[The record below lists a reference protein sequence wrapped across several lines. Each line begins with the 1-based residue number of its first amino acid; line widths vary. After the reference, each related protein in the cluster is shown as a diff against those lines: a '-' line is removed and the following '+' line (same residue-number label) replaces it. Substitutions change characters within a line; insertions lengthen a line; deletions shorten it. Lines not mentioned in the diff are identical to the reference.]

1 MPAQPAKRVRQKNK
15 GFDVMLIF
23 TNCLSE
29 TPDEG
34 CLKIAN
40 GLIKRIK
47 SFSPETK
54 IVSYERQ
61 TSLTDLFVSSNK
73 LLLTGDIIR
82 TVGKCNESILYVP
95 FPARS
100 SATALRILIL
110 SLFAKKKVSAL
121 LTQVTEI
128 SFLAKVFLSLCKAEI
143 LVVSDDTKH
152 MLDKAVTPKRI
163 RKIPM
168 GVDTK
173 KFIPVAKEK
182 SAELKAK
189 YGIPPEKTVI
199 LHVGHLN
206 EGRNVAQ
213 LMKLDEKYQVILV
226 TSTLTKDEQDKELKN
241 RLLSCPNIR
250 LIDDYVPN
258 IEELYQ
264 LADVY
269 FFPVIELG
277 KCIDVPVSCL
287 EAAACNKPV
296 VTTDFGEMK
305 AFKDKSGF
313 WLIDSFEEENL
324 NRLVDEAVSC
334 ANPDSRTAV
343 LDYDWSKA
351 VNGIINS

>member
-1 MPAQPAKRVRQKNK
+1 
-15 GFDVMLIF
+15 MLIF

-40 GLIKRIK
+40 SLIKRIK
-47 SFSPETK
+47 SFSPEIK
-54 IVSYERQ
+54 VVSYECQ
-61 TSLTDLFVSSNK
+61 SEQTDLFVSSNK

-82 TVGKCNESILYVP
+82 TVGKSKENVLYVP

-110 SLFAKKKVSAL
+110 SLLAKKKVSAL

-128 SFLAKVFLSLCKAEI
+128 SFLAKVFLSLCRAEI

-152 MLDKAVTPKRI
+152 MLEKAVNPKRV
-163 RKIPM
+163 RKIAM
-168 GVDTK
+168 GVDTE
-173 KFIPVAKEK
+173 KFKPVTKEK

-189 YGIPPEKTVI
+189 YGIPPERSVV

-226 TSTLTKDEQDKELKN
+226 TSTLTKDEQDKELKSS
-241 RLLSCPNIR
+241 LLSCPNIR
-250 LIDDYVPN
+250 LIDDYVPD
-258 IEELYQ
+258 IEEIYQ

-269 FFPVIELG
+269 FFPVTEIG
-277 KCIDVPVSCL
+277 RCIDVPVSCL

-305 AFKDKSGF
+305 SFKGKNGF
-313 WLIDSFEEENL
+313 LFIDSFEKDNL
-324 NRLVDEAVSC
+324 NRIVDEAVNC

-343 LDYDWSKA
+343 LEYDWSVA
-351 VNGIINS
+351 VNNILNS

>member
-1 MPAQPAKRVRQKNK
+1 
-15 GFDVMLIF
+15 MLIF
-23 TNCLSE
+23 TNCLTE

-40 GLIKRIK
+40 SLIKRIK
-47 SFSPETK
+47 SFSPEIK
-54 IVSYERQ
+54 IVSYERKSSQ
-61 TSLTDLFVSSNK
+61 TDLFVSSNK
-73 LLLTGDIIR
+73 LLITGDIIR
-82 TVGKCNESILYVP
+82 TVGKSKENVLYVP

-110 SLFAKKKVSAL
+110 SFFAKKKVSAL

-128 SFLAKVFLSLCKAEI
+128 SFLAKVFLSLCRAEI

-152 MLDKAVTPKRI
+152 MLEKAIPPKRI
-163 RKIPM
+163 RKIAM
-168 GVDTK
+168 GVDTE
-173 KFIPVAKEK
+173 KFKPVTKEK
-182 SAELKAK
+182 SAELKEK
-189 YGIPPEKTVI
+189 YGVPPERSVV

-250 LIDDYVPN
+250 LIDDYVPD
-258 IEELYQ
+258 IEEIYQ

-269 FFPVIELG
+269 FFPVEEMG
-277 KCIDVPVSCL
+277 RCIDVPVSCL

-305 AFKDKSGF
+305 SFRDKNGF
-313 WLIDSFEEENL
+313 WLIDSFEKDNL
-324 NRLVDEAVSC
+324 NRIVDKAVNC

-343 LDYDWSKA
+343 LEYDWSVA
-351 VNGIINS
+351 VNGILNS

>member
-1 MPAQPAKRVRQKNK
+1 
-15 GFDVMLIF
+15 MLIF

-40 GLIKRIK
+40 SLIKRIK

-54 IVSYERQ
+54 VVSYERQ
-61 TSLTDLFVSSNK
+61 SVQTELFVSSNK

-82 TVGKCNESILYVP
+82 TVGKSKENVLYVP

-110 SLFAKKKVSAL
+110 SLLAKKKVSAL

-128 SFLAKVFLSLCKAEI
+128 SFLAKVFLSLCKAELI
-143 LVVSDDTKH
+143 VVSDDTKH
-152 MLDKAVTPKRI
+152 MLEKAVNPKRI
-163 RKIPM
+163 RKISM
-168 GVDTK
+168 GADTE
-173 KFIPVAKEK
+173 KFKPVTKEK
-182 SAELKAK
+182 SAELKVK
-189 YGIPPEKTVI
+189 HGIPLEKKVV

-226 TSTLTKDEQDKELKN
+226 TSTLTKDEQDKKLKN

-258 IEELYQ
+258 IEEIYQ
-264 LADVY
+264 LSDVY
-269 FFPVIELG
+269 FFPVTEMG
-277 KCIDVPVSCL
+277 RCIDVPVSCL

-305 AFKDKSGF
+305 AFRGKSGF
-313 WLIDSFEEENL
+313 RFIDSFEKDNL
-324 NRLVDEAVSC
+324 NRLVDEAVNC
-334 ANPDSRTAV
+334 ADPDSRTAV
-343 LDYDWSKA
+343 LDYDWSVA
-351 VNGIINS
+351 VNKILNS

>member
-1 MPAQPAKRVRQKNK
+1 
-15 GFDVMLIF
+15 MLIF
-23 TNCLSE
+23 TNCLSD

-40 GLIKRIK
+40 SLIKRIK

-54 IVSYERQ
+54 VISYERKSSQ
-61 TSLTDLFVSSNK
+61 TDVFVSSNK
-73 LLLTGDIIR
+73 LLLTGDVIR
-82 TVGKCNESILYVP
+82 TVGKSKENILYVP

-110 SLFAKKKVSAL
+110 SFFAKKKVSAL

-152 MLDKAVTPKRI
+152 MLEKAVNPKRI
-163 RKIPM
+163 HRVAM
-168 GVDTK
+168 GVDVK
-173 KFIPVAKEK
+173 KYAPATAEK
-182 SAELKAK
+182 SAELKVK
-189 YGIPPEKTVI
+189 YGILPEKTVV

-206 EGRNVAQ
+206 EGRNVIQ
-213 LMKLDEKYQVILV
+213 LMKLDEKYQVVLV

-241 RLLSCPNIR
+241 KLLSCPNIR
-250 LIDDYVPN
+250 LIDDYIPD
-258 IEELYQ
+258 IEEIYQ

-269 FFPVIELG
+269 FFPVTETG
-277 KCIDVPVSCL
+277 RCIDVPVSCL

-305 AFKDKSGF
+305 SFTGKNGF
-313 WLIDSFEEENL
+313 WFIDSFEKENL
-324 NRLVDEAVSC
+324 NRIVDEAVNC
-334 ANPDSRTAV
+334 TNPDSRTAV
-343 LDYDWSKA
+343 LEYDWSKA
-351 VNGIINS
+351 VNKILNS

>member
-1 MPAQPAKRVRQKNK
+1 
-15 GFDVMLIF
+15 MLIF

-40 GLIKRIK
+40 SLIKRIK
-47 SFSPETK
+47 RFSPDTK
-54 IVSYERQ
+54 VVSYERKSSQ
-61 TSLTDLFVSSNK
+61 TDAFVASNK
-73 LLLTGDIIR
+73 MLLTKDIFQ
-82 TVGKCNESILYVP
+82 TVGKSKENILYVP

-100 SATALRILIL
+100 WATALRILIL
-110 SLFAKKKVSAL
+110 SFFAKKKVSVL

-128 SFLAKVFLSLCKAEI
+128 SFLANVFLSLCKSELI
-143 LVVSDDTKH
+143 VVSDDTKH
-152 MLDKAVTPKRI
+152 MLEKAVNPKRI

-189 YGIPPEKTVI
+189 YGVPPEKKVV

-213 LMKLDEKYQVILV
+213 LMKLDKKYQIILV
-226 TSTLTKDEQDKELKN
+226 TSTLTKDEQDEALKN
-241 RLLSCPNIR
+241 KLLSCPNVK

-258 IEELYQ
+258 IEEIYQ

-269 FFPVIELG
+269 FFPVTEQG
-277 KCIDVPVSCL
+277 RCIDVPVSCL

-305 AFKDKSGF
+305 AFKGKKGF
-313 WLIDSFEEENL
+313 WFTNSFEEEKL
-324 NRLVDEAVSC
+324 NRIVDEAVNC
-334 ANPDSRTAV
+334 ADPASRTAV
-343 LDYDWSKA
+343 LEYDWSVA
-351 VNGIINS
+351 VNSILNF

>member
-1 MPAQPAKRVRQKNK
+1 
-15 GFDVMLIF
+15 MLIF
-23 TNCLSE
+23 TNCLTE

-40 GLIKRIK
+40 SLIKRIK
-47 SFSPETK
+47 SFSPEIK
-54 IVSYERQ
+54 VVSYERRSEQ
-61 TSLTDLFVSSNK
+61 TDLFVSSNK
-73 LLLTGDIIR
+73 LLITGDIIS
-82 TVGKCNESILYVP
+82 TVGKSKENVLYVP

-110 SLFAKKKVSAL
+110 SFFAKKKVSAL

-128 SFLAKVFLSLCKAEI
+128 SFLAKVFLSLCRAEI

-152 MLDKAVTPKRI
+152 MLEKAIPPKRI
-163 RKIPM
+163 RKIAM
-168 GVDTK
+168 GVDTE
-173 KFIPVAKEK
+173 KFKPVTKEK
-182 SAELKAK
+182 SAELKEK
-189 YGIPPEKTVI
+189 YGVSPERGVV

-250 LIDDYVPN
+250 LIDDYVPD
-258 IEELYQ
+258 IEEIYQ

-269 FFPVIELG
+269 FFPVTEMG
-277 KCIDVPVSCL
+277 RCIDVPVSCL

-305 AFKDKSGF
+305 SFRGKNGF
-313 WLIDSFEEENL
+313 WLIDSFEKDSL
-324 NRLVDEAVSC
+324 NRIVDKAVNC

-343 LDYDWSKA
+343 LEYDWSVA
-351 VNGIINS
+351 VNGILNS

>member
-1 MPAQPAKRVRQKNK
+1 
-15 GFDVMLIF
+15 MLIF

-40 GLIKRIK
+40 SLIKRIK
-47 SFSPETK
+47 SFSPEIK
-54 IVSYERQ
+54 VVSYERRSEQ
-61 TSLTDLFVSSNK
+61 TDLFVSSNK
-73 LLLTGDIIR
+73 LLITGDIIR
-82 TVGKCNESILYVP
+82 TVGKSKENVLYVP

-110 SLFAKKKVSAL
+110 SFFAKKKVSAL

-128 SFLAKVFLSLCKAEI
+128 SFLAKVFLSLCRAEI

-152 MLDKAVTPKRI
+152 MLEKAIPPKRI
-163 RKIPM
+163 RKIAM
-168 GVDTK
+168 GVDTE
-173 KFIPVAKEK
+173 KFKPVTKEK
-182 SAELKAK
+182 SAELKEK
-189 YGIPPEKTVI
+189 YGVSPERSVV

-250 LIDDYVPN
+250 LIDDYVPD
-258 IEELYQ
+258 IEEIYQ

-269 FFPVIELG
+269 FFPVEEMG
-277 KCIDVPVSCL
+277 RCIDVPVSCL

-305 AFKDKSGF
+305 SFRDKNGF
-313 WLIDSFEEENL
+313 WLIDSFEKDSL
-324 NRLVDEAVSC
+324 NRIVDKAVNC

-343 LDYDWSKA
+343 LEYDWSVA
-351 VNGIINS
+351 VNGILNS

>member
-1 MPAQPAKRVRQKNK
+1 
-15 GFDVMLIF
+15 MLIF

-40 GLIKRIK
+40 SLIKRIK

-54 IVSYERQ
+54 VVSYERRSEQ
-61 TSLTDLFVSSNK
+61 TDVFVSSNK
-73 LLLTGDIIR
+73 LLITGDIIS
-82 TVGKCNESILYVP
+82 TVGKSKENVLYVP

-110 SLFAKKKVSAL
+110 SFFAKKKVSAL

-128 SFLAKVFLSLCKAEI
+128 SFLAKVFLLLCRAEI

-152 MLDKAVTPKRI
+152 MLEKAIPPKRI
-163 RKIPM
+163 RKIAM
-168 GVDTK
+168 GVDTE
-173 KFIPVAKEK
+173 KFKPVTKEK

-189 YGIPPEKTVI
+189 YGVSPEKKVV

-206 EGRNVAQ
+206 EGRNVVQ

-250 LIDDYVPN
+250 LIDDYVPD
-258 IEELYQ
+258 IEEIYQ

-269 FFPVIELG
+269 FFPVTEMG
-277 KCIDVPVSCL
+277 RCIDVPVSCL

-305 AFKDKSGF
+305 SFRDKNGF
-313 WLIDSFEEENL
+313 WIIDSFEKDYL
-324 NRLVDEAVSC
+324 NRIVDKAVNC

-343 LDYDWSKA
+343 LEYDWSVV
-351 VNGIINS
+351 VNGILNS

>member
-1 MPAQPAKRVRQKNK
+1 
-15 GFDVMLIF
+15 MLIF

-40 GLIKRIK
+40 SLIIKIK
-47 SFSPETK
+47 SCSPETK
-54 IVSYERQ
+54 VVSYERQ
-61 TSLTDLFVSSNK
+61 TSLADLFVSSNK

-82 TVGKCNESILYVP
+82 TVGKSKENVLYVP

-100 SATALRILIL
+100 SATALRIFIL

-128 SFLAKVFLSLCKAEI
+128 SFLAKVFLSFCKAELI
-143 LVVSDDTKH
+143 VVSDDTKRI
-152 MLDKAVTPKRI
+152 LQKAVNPKRI
-163 RKIPM
+163 CKIPM
-168 GVDTK
+168 GVDTE
-173 KFIPVAKEK
+173 KFKPVTKEK
-182 SAELKAK
+182 SAQLKEK
-189 YGIPPEKTVI
+189 YGIPPEKTVV

-226 TSTLTKDEQDKELKN
+226 TSTLTKDEQDKDIKN
-241 RLLSCPNIR
+241 KLLSCLNIR

-258 IEELYQ
+258 IEEIYQ

-269 FFPVIELG
+269 FFPVTETG

-296 VTTDFGEMK
+296 ITTDFGEMK
-305 AFKDKSGF
+305 AFRDKCGF
-313 WLIDSFEEENL
+313 WFIDSFEEENL
-324 NRLVDEAVSC
+324 NRLVDEAVNCS
-334 ANPDSRTAV
+334 NPDSRTAV
-343 LDYDWSKA
+343 LEYDWSKA
-351 VNGIINS
+351 VNKILKS

>member
-1 MPAQPAKRVRQKNK
+1 
-15 GFDVMLIF
+15 MLIF

-40 GLIKRIK
+40 SLIKRIK

-54 IVSYERQ
+54 VISYERKSSQ
-61 TSLTDLFVSSNK
+61 TDLFVSSNK
-73 LLLTGDIIR
+73 LLITGDIIS
-82 TVGKCNESILYVP
+82 TVGKSKENVLYVP

-110 SLFAKKKVSAL
+110 SFLSKKKVSAL

-128 SFLAKVFLSLCKAEI
+128 SFLAKVFLSLCRAEI
-143 LVVSDDTKH
+143 LVVSDDTKR
-152 MLDKAVTPKRI
+152 MLEKAITPKRI
-163 RKIPM
+163 RKIAM
-168 GVDTK
+168 GVDTE
-173 KFIPVAKEK
+173 KFKPVTKEK
-182 SAELKAK
+182 SAELKVK
-189 YGIPPEKTVI
+189 YGVPPERSVV

-250 LIDDYVPN
+250 LIDDYVHD
-258 IEELYQ
+258 IEEIYQ

-269 FFPVIELG
+269 FFPVTETG
-277 KCIDVPVSCL
+277 RCIDVPVSCL

-305 AFKDKSGF
+305 SFRDKNGF
-313 WLIDSFEEENL
+313 LLIDSFEKDNL
-324 NRLVDEAVSC
+324 NRIVDKAVNC

-343 LDYDWSKA
+343 LEYDWSVA
-351 VNGIINS
+351 VNGILNS